1 MHGTLTTYDLIASR
15 FQYPNTRLSE
25 IGEEDVYKS
34 IQMLLA
40 DHEFIMRGYFAD
52 LAEYTTER
60 DALYGGG
67 ETGVMTEVDEMGTAP
82 PTKVTA
88 GSVVGFPL
96 KRFEKSWQGSKK
108 YLAKAT
114 LGEMLAQVN
123 YIRSAD
129 KLTMLREAKLAL
141 FNPVN
146 YTADDYLGD
155 HRTQP
160 IIAVKRL
167 INADSMP
174 IPPGPNGEIFPAATH
189 THYLGTASFV
199 AADLVALKETVL
211 EHFGSGDFVIAIA
224 RAQEAAI
231 RLMTP
236 NFVYTLPGS
245 QVGPTT
251 VIQLPGTKFPITP
264 TGRRQIGEFDG
275 IPVEVKPWVPSNY
288 IVCYNRSVK
297 PLAIRVEGGVAGA
310 GELTIDAD
318 DENHPLR
325 AETYSR
331 EFGVGI
337 RQRHAAA
344 VLFTGNATYSSPT
357 L

>member
-1 MHGTLTTYDLIASR
+1 MIGTYSTYDLLATR

-25 IGEEDVYKS
+25 MGQEDVYAS
-34 IQMLLA
+34 IAMLLD
-40 DHEFIMRGYFAD
+40 DHNAIMRSLFGD
-52 LAEYTTER
+52 LADYTTER

-67 ETGVMTEVDEMGTAP
+67 ETGVMTQVDEFGTAP

-96 KRFEKSWQGSKK
+96 NRYEKAWQGTKRW
-108 YLAKAT
+108 LAKAT
-114 LGEMLAQVN
+114 MGELLAQVD
-123 YIRSAD
+123 YMRTAD
-129 KLTMLREAKLAL
+129 RLNMIREAKIAI

-146 YTADDYLGD
+146 YAADEYLGD

-174 IPPGPNGEIFPAATH
+174 IPPGPNGEIFDATTH
-189 THYLGTASFV
+189 THYLGTAAF
-199 AADLVALKETVL
+199 AMADLVAVKETVL
-211 EHFGSGDFVIAIA
+211 EHFGNGDFVIGIA

-231 RLMTP
+231 RAMTP
-236 NFVYTLPGS
+236 NFVYVLPGA

-251 VIQLPGTKFPITP
+251 AIQIPGMALPIVP

-288 IVCYNRSVK
+288 IVVYNRSVK
-297 PLAIRVEGGVAGA
+297 PLAIRVEGGGT
-310 GELTIDAD
+310 GELQIDAQ
-318 DENHPLR
+318 DEKHPFR

-331 EFGVGI
+331 EFGIGV
-337 RQRHAAA
+337 RNRHAAA
-344 VLFTGNATYSSPT
+344 VLNTNNATYTAPS

>member
-1 MHGTLTTYDLIASR
+1 MQGTLTTYDLLATR

-25 IGEEDVYKS
+25 IGEEDAYKS
-34 IQMLLA
+34 IQMLLD
-40 DHEFIMRGYFAD
+40 DHNLIMRSLLGD

-67 ETGVMTEVDEMGTAP
+67 ETGIMTEVDEMGTAP
-82 PTKVTA
+82 PSKVSA

-96 KRFEKSWQGSKK
+96 KRFEKAWQGSKK
-108 YLAKAT
+108 WLAKAT
-114 LGEMLAQVN
+114 MGELLAQVD
-123 YIRSAD
+123 YMRTAD
-129 KLTMLREAKLAL
+129 RLNTIREAKIAL

-155 HRTQP
+155 HRSTP

-174 IPPGPNGEIFPAATH
+174 IPPGPNGEIFTASTH

-199 AADLVALKETVL
+199 TADLIALKETVL
-211 EHFGSGDFVIAIA
+211 EHFGAGDFVIGIA

-231 RLMTP
+231 RAMTP
-236 NFVYTLPGS
+236 NFVYTLPGG

-251 VIQLPGTKFPITP
+251 AIQIPGMSLPMVP
-264 TGRRQIGEFDG
+264 TNRRQIGEFDG
-275 IPVEVKPWVPSNY
+275 IPVEVKPWVPTGY

-297 PLAIRVEGGVAGA
+297 PLAIRVDSGGT
-310 GELTIDAD
+310 GELAIDAQD
-318 DENHPLR
+318 DNHPLR

-331 EFGVGI
+331 EFGVGV
-337 RQRHAAA
+337 RQRHSAA
-344 VLFTGNATYSSPT
+344 VLLTSNGTYSAPT